1 MLARRAQFMQAELDP
16 QLGGLVDDDEQQL
29 VVLARPRRLGGEEH
43 VQAEVA
49 AIGQIWPPMDA
60 GLQGLCHEPVAVSL
74 PEDQPK
80 TGGSR
85 VNAKS
90 RAPWG
95 AYDMSVRRC
104 KITRLSLSQPTIPPT
119 QLAKEFMA
127 RVTVEDCVQ
136 RVPNRFNLVLL
147 AANRA
152 RAIAAGGTLTID
164 RDNDKNPVVALR
176 EIAED
181 MVDATALRETLIG
194 SLQRVDEH
202 SEAEEEAETL
212 ALLADP
218 SHVAMSEQELV
229 RALQS
234 DRDGGQE
241 ERY

>member
-1 MLARRAQFMQAELDP
+1 
-16 QLGGLVDDDEQQL
+16 
-29 VVLARPRRLGGEEH
+29 
-43 VQAEVA
+43 
-49 AIGQIWPPMDA
+49 
-60 GLQGLCHEPVAVSL
+60 
-74 PEDQPK
+74 
-80 TGGSR
+80 
-85 VNAKS
+85 
-90 RAPWG
+90 
-95 AYDMSVRRC
+95 
-104 KITRLSLSQPTIPPT
+104 
-119 QLAKEFMA
+119 MA

-147 AANRA
+147 ASTRA
-152 RAIAAGGTLTID
+152 RAIAAGSAITID

-176 EIAED
+176 EIADDTVIPEE
-181 MVDATALRETLIG
+181 LRESLIG

-218 SHVAMSEQELV
+218 THAQMSEQELV

>member
-1 MLARRAQFMQAELDP
+1 MRDYLRGFRF
-16 QLGGLVDDDEQQL
+16 
-29 VVLARPRRLGGEEH
+29 
-43 VQAEVA
+43 
-49 AIGQIWPPMDA
+49 I
-60 GLQGLCHEPVAVSL
+60 
-74 PEDQPK
+74 
-80 TGGSR
+80 
-85 VNAKS
+85 
-90 RAPWG
+90 
-95 AYDMSVRRC
+95 
-104 KITRLSLSQPTIPPT
+104 LSESC
-119 QLAKEFMA
+119 MA
-127 RVTVEDCVQ
+127 RVTVEDCVT
-136 RVPNRFNLVLL
+136 RVPNRFSLILL

-152 RAIAAGGTLTID
+152 RAIAAGGSLTVD

-181 MVDATALRETLIG
+181 TVDASDLREALIT

-218 SHVAMSEQELV
+218 SHTQMSEQELV

>member
-1 MLARRAQFMQAELDP
+1 
-16 QLGGLVDDDEQQL
+16 
-29 VVLARPRRLGGEEH
+29 
-43 VQAEVA
+43 
-49 AIGQIWPPMDA
+49 
-60 GLQGLCHEPVAVSL
+60 
-74 PEDQPK
+74 
-80 TGGSR
+80 
-85 VNAKS
+85 
-90 RAPWG
+90 
-95 AYDMSVRRC
+95 
-104 KITRLSLSQPTIPPT
+104 
-119 QLAKEFMA
+119 MA
-127 RVTVEDCVQ
+127 RVTVEDCVT
-136 RVPNRFNLVLL
+136 RVPNRFSLILL

-152 RAIAAGGTLTID
+152 RSIAAGGALTVD

-181 MVDATALRETLIG
+181 TIDANDLREALVV

-218 SHVAMSEQELV
+218 SHTQMSELELV